1 MGIDYKYKILFDL
14 FLDKINQI
22 DIISSLINE
31 SKAKEEYQLLFD
43 AFNINEYK
51 TNEIIFPKSTYEN
64 KKLLL
69 LLYGELIKDNK
80 IILTSGQIIGEHF
93 INSIEE

>member
-14 FLDKINQI
+14 FLDKINKI

-43 AFNINEYK
+43 SFNINEYK
-51 TNEIIFPKSTYEN
+51 KLEKIISKSSYEN

-80 IILTSGQIIGEHF
+80 IILTNGQMIGESF
-93 INSIEE
+93 INSIKE